1 MTETLAKLYYK
12 QKKNLRMLLRLMKFY
27 VWNIQ
32 KKSVYLQTK

>member
-12 QKKNLRMLLRLMKFY
+12 QKKNLRMLLGLMKFY